1 MWINELELTTAT
13 SPQRPSVF
21 FCFDALSHGETGER
35 HHQIRKPWV
44 TLGTRER
51 EWIKPFPSLHSPN
64 RPSHFI
70 GIRKRSFCIG
80 ERGLCPPTPGYLPSS
95 VLFFFFLPHFDP
107 GRKQDSNQFHV
118 FLFFH
123 FLNIVTSYM
132 KVWQFRFWSK
142 WSLISYLDS
151 GASIA
156 SSTKFLPVKRYF
168 SFQLAKK
175 PFNMTLI
182 CFIFLLLMHRFFK
195 NSCLNASYLC

>member
-1 MWINELELTTAT
+1 M
-13 SPQRPSVF
+13 
-21 FCFDALSHGETGER
+21 G
-35 HHQIRKPWV
+35 
-44 TLGTRER
+44 RER
-51 EWIKPFPSLHSPN
+51 EWNKPFLSFHSPN

-80 ERGLCPPTPGYLPSS
+80 EIERSLPTGPRLLAQFCS
-95 VLFFFFLPHFDP
+95 FFCFFLPHFDL

-156 SSTKFLPVKRYF
+156 SSTKFLPVKTYF
-168 SFQLAKK
+168 SSQQAKK

-195 NSCLNASYLC
+195 NSCLNVSYLCWDDREPKTVPSFHRQENNNFHLRPPERWYRLSTAG